1 MSTKLY
7 VGNLSFQMSEKDLE
21 DAFTPFG
28 TVSSAKIITDAYTGR
43 SRGFGFVEMSSAE
56 EAQKGIDELD
66 GKDMM
71 GRPLKVNVAKE
82 RAPRPR
88 QDRW

>member
-1 MSTKLY
+1 
-7 VGNLSFQMSEKDLE
+7 MSEKDLE
-21 DAFTPFG
+21 EAFSPFG

-43 SRGFGFVEMSSAE
+43 SRGFGFVEMESSE
-56 EAQKGIDELD
+56 GAQKGIEELD
-66 GKDMM
+66 GKDMQ

-82 RAPRPR
+82 RTQRAPR